1 MRTDS
6 IAHEL
11 KAALL
16 TGEFK
21 PGADL
26 IQTELAER
34 YAVSRIPI
42 RDALRELSEEGLV
55 VIGANGNA
63 RVIEPSRDEVAE
75 LFDIRVLLEC
85 DCLERAAPNIT
96 EASLKDIDRLRRK
109 ADLDAGSA
117 DWATGDWQFHCAI
130 YQHAQRPRQVRM
142 IGSLRQTCQFL
153 IAAYRTLPKKTT
165 TWLSDHAALVACL
178 KRRDIAEASRV
189 LRRHIEG
196 ARDFLLNSSHDKQT

>member
-6 IAHEL
+6 IAQEL
-11 KAALL
+11 KTALL
-16 TGEFK
+16 AGEFK

-26 IQTELAER
+26 LQTELAER

-63 RVIEPSRDEVAE
+63 RVIEPSREEVAE

-85 DCLERAAPNIT
+85 DCLERAALNLT
-96 EASLKDIDRLRRK
+96 AAELEDIERLRRK
-109 ADLDAGSA
+109 ADLDAGSG
-117 DWATGDWQFHCAI
+117 DWAASDWQFHCAI
-130 YQHAQRPRQVRM
+130 YRPAQRPRQLKM

-153 IAAYRTLPKKTT
+153 ITAYRTLPRKTK
-165 TWLSDHAALVACL
+165 TWLSDHAALVAHL
-178 KRRDIAEASRV
+178 KKQDSVGASRV

-196 ARDFLLNSSHDKQT
+196 ARDFLLSSL

>member
-1 MRTDS
+1 MRTGS

-11 KAALL
+11 KTALL

-21 PGADL
+21 PGSEL

-34 YAVSRIPI
+34 YGVSRIPI
-42 RDALRELSEEGLV
+42 RDALRDLSEEGLV

-63 RVIEPSRDEVAE
+63 RVIEPSRAEVAE

-85 DCLERAAPNIT
+85 DCLERAALNLT
-96 EASLKDIDRLRRK
+96 EAELEDIERLRRK
-109 ADLDAGSA
+109 AELDARSA
-117 DWATGDWQFHCAI
+117 DWAASDWQFHCAI
-130 YQHAQRPRQVRM
+130 YRHAQRPRQLKM

-153 IAAYRTLPKKTT
+153 IASYRTLPKKTT
-165 TWLSDHAALVACL
+165 TWLSDHAALVARL
-178 KRRDIAEASRV
+178 KRQDTAGASNV

-196 ARDFLLNSSHDKQT
+196 ARDYLLDLVQ